1 MEGADL
7 GVREPELYASATPRG
22 GGGTGLVEL
31 LGIRQNV

>member
-31 LGIRQNV
+31 VAFRKTK